1 MIRILRGERA
11 DRPGR
16 ANMLTFS
23 TLHPFPLEATETAL
37 ERTKRT
43 IMVEGNATGQ
53 LEMLLRARTGR
64 SVDGTIRKY
73 DGRAFTPE
81 YILSFEL

>member
-1 MIRILRGERA
+1 
-11 DRPGR
+11 
-16 ANMLTFS
+16 MLHFS
-23 TLHPFPLEATETAL
+23 TLHPFPLEAAEAAL

-64 SVDGTIRKY
+64 SVDGTIHKY

-81 YILSFEL
+81 YILARVSEEV